1 MAAKK
6 EHYVKSSDLESA
18 WLIWLKTN
26 DSESWAAILTMVY
39 KICFGATLKFSPREE
54 TEREEMAHDAFVA
67 TIGKINDKKLKYVE
81 GRGSAF
87 NLVTTA
93 VIRHIQSRKNREK
106 AGRRVHERYIQKQM
120 SSNDSLRLIRSL
132 HRTSSRNQQQEP
144 EEHISEG

>member
-6 EHYVKSSDLESA
+6 EHYVKSADLESA
-18 WLIWLKTN
+18 WLTWLKAK
-26 DSESWAAILTMVY
+26 DAESWESILTMVY

-54 TEREEMAHDAFVA
+54 SEREEMAHDAFVA
-67 TIGKINDKKLKYVE
+67 TIGKIRDSKLKYVE

-106 AGRRVHERYIQKQM
+106 AGKRVHERYIQKQM
-120 SSNDSLRLIRSL
+120 GSNDNLRAIRSM
-132 HRTSSRNQQQEP
+132 HRSSSRNQIDP
-144 EEHISEG
+144 NEEVPTDL